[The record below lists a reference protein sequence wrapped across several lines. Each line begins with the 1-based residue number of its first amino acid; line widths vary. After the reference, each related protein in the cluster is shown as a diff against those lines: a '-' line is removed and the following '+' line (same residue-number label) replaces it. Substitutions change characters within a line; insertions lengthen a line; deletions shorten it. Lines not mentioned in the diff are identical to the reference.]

1 MREAVSAGGSTKK
14 RSSRRRTAPT
24 KAVGLEGSRGA
35 KAVRDNSNNNAPLS
49 GFGRLIGRSR
59 YVVLLAVVAVM
70 LVSVSLFLLGTIG
83 AAKSI
88 LNSWGELASR
98 GEAGSTEQIVE
109 SLAIIGVML
118 RAVVFYLIGVGL
130 YSLFIAPLNL
140 TTALGVESLSDLET
154 KVISVVV
161 VILAV
166 SFLQHFIRWEQ
177 PFETMQF
184 GLTMAAVIASL
195 VLFQINGRRSKEL
208 AKESRPDVQ
217 KRAQAEMFHEQKE
230 ERTLLADEVERP

>member
-1 MREAVSAGGSTKK
+1 MRSDG
-14 RSSRRRTAPT
+14 
-24 KAVGLEGSRGA
+24 
-35 KAVRDNSNNNAPLS
+35 SNNNAPLS

-70 LVSVSLFLLGTIG
+70 LVSVSLFLLGTVG
-83 AAKSI
+83 AVKSI
-88 LNSWGELASR
+88 LNSWGEFAAR

-109 SLAIIGVML
+109 SLAVIGVML

-154 KVISVVV
+154 KVVSVVV

-166 SFLQHFIRWEQ
+166 SFLQHFVRWEQ

-184 GLTMAAVIASL
+184 GLTMAAVIAAL
-195 VLFQINGRRSKEL
+195 VLFQANSRRGKEF
-208 AKESRPDVQ
+208 AKEHRPDVQ
-217 KRAQAEMFHEQKE
+217 KRAQAEMFHEDKE
-230 ERTLLADEVERP
+230 ERTFREDEVERP

>member
-1 MREAVSAGGSTKK
+1 MRADGG
-14 RSSRRRTAPT
+14 
-24 KAVGLEGSRGA
+24 
-35 KAVRDNSNNNAPLS
+35 NSGTPLA

-83 AAKSI
+83 AVKSI
-88 LNSWGELASR
+88 LGSWNELAAR

-140 TTALGVESLSDLET
+140 TTALGVESLADLET
-154 KVISVVV
+154 KVVSVVI

-166 SFLQHFIRWEQ
+166 SFLQHFVRWEQ

-184 GLTMAAVIASL
+184 GLTMAAVIAAL
-195 VLFQINGRRSKEL
+195 VLFQVNSRRGKEF
-208 AKESRPDVQ
+208 AKEHRPDVQ
-217 KRAQAEMFHEQKE
+217 KRAQAEMFHEDKE
-230 ERTLLADEVERP
+230 ERTVQADEMER

>member
-1 MREAVSAGGSTKK
+1 MAA
-14 RSSRRRTAPT
+14 
-24 KAVGLEGSRGA
+24 
-35 KAVRDNSNNNAPLS
+35 DNGNNNAPLA

-83 AAKSI
+83 AVKSI

-109 SLAIIGVML
+109 SLAVIGVML
-118 RAVVFYLIGVGL
+118 RAVVFYIIGVGL

-140 TTALGVESLSDLET
+140 TTALGVESLSDLEV
-154 KVISVVV
+154 KVVSVVV

-166 SFLQHFIRWEQ
+166 SFLQQFVRWEQ
-177 PFETMQF
+177 PTETMQF
-184 GLTMAAVIASL
+184 GLTMAAVVAAL
-195 VLFQINGRRSKEL
+195 VLFQINSRRGKEF
-208 AKESRPDVQ
+208 AKQHRPDVQ
-217 KRAQAEMFHEQKE
+217 KRAQAEMFQEDKE
-230 ERTLLADEVERP
+230 ERTVRPDEIEQP

>member
-1 MREAVSAGGSTKK
+1 MCS
-14 RSSRRRTAPT
+14 
-24 KAVGLEGSRGA
+24 
-35 KAVRDNSNNNAPLS
+35 DMNNNNAPLS
-49 GFGRLIGRSR
+49 RFGRLIGRSR

-83 AAKSI
+83 AVKSI
-88 LNSWGELASR
+88 LSSWGELAAR

-109 SLAIIGVML
+109 SLAVIGVML

-154 KVISVVV
+154 KVVSVVV
-161 VILAV
+161 VIMAV
-166 SFLQHFIRWEQ
+166 SFLQHFVRWEQ

-184 GLTMAAVIASL
+184 GLTMAAVVAAL
-195 VLFQINGRRSKEL
+195 VLFQVNSRRGKEF
-208 AKESRPDVQ
+208 AKEHRPDVQ
-217 KRAQAEMFHEQKE
+217 KRAQAEMFHADKE
-230 ERTLLADEVERP
+230 ERTVRADEIEK

>member
-1 MREAVSAGGSTKK
+1 MRPDKSI
-14 RSSRRRTAPT
+14 
-24 KAVGLEGSRGA
+24 
-35 KAVRDNSNNNAPLS
+35 NNTPLS
-49 GFGRLIGRSR
+49 AFGRLIGRSR

-83 AAKSI
+83 AVKSI

-109 SLAIIGVML
+109 SLAVIGVML

-154 KVISVVV
+154 KVVSVVV

-166 SFLQHFIRWEQ
+166 SFLQHFVRWEQ

-184 GLTMAAVIASL
+184 GLTMAAVIAAL
-195 VLFQINGRRSKEL
+195 VLFQVNSRRGKEF
-208 AKESRPDVQ
+208 AKEHRPDVQ
-217 KRAQAEMFHEQKE
+217 KRAQAEMFHEDKE
-230 ERTLLADEVERP
+230 ERTFREDEVERP

>member
-1 MREAVSAGGSTKK
+1 VAA
-14 RSSRRRTAPT
+14 
-24 KAVGLEGSRGA
+24 
-35 KAVRDNSNNNAPLS
+35 DNGNNNAPLA

-83 AAKSI
+83 AVKSI

-109 SLAIIGVML
+109 SLAVIGVML
-118 RAVVFYLIGVGL
+118 RAVVFYIIGVGL

-140 TTALGVESLSDLET
+140 TTALGVESLSDLEV
-154 KVISVVV
+154 KVVSVVV

-166 SFLQHFIRWEQ
+166 SFLQQFVRWEQ
-177 PFETMQF
+177 PTETMQF
-184 GLTMAAVIASL
+184 GLTMAAVVAAL
-195 VLFQINGRRSKEL
+195 VLFQINSRRGKEF
-208 AKESRPDVQ
+208 AKQHRPDVQ
-217 KRAQAEMFHEQKE
+217 KRAQAEMFQEDKE
-230 ERTLLADEVERP
+230 ERTVRPDEIEQP

>member
-1 MREAVSAGGSTKK
+1 MRAEDG
-14 RSSRRRTAPT
+14 
-24 KAVGLEGSRGA
+24 
-35 KAVRDNSNNNAPLS
+35 SNNVPLA

-88 LNSWGELASR
+88 FNSWGELASR

-109 SLAIIGVML
+109 SLAVIGVML

-140 TTALGVESLSDLET
+140 TTALGVESLADLET
-154 KVISVVV
+154 KVVSVVV

-166 SFLQHFIRWEQ
+166 SFLQHFVRWEQ
-177 PFETMQF
+177 PVETMQF
-184 GLTMAAVIASL
+184 GLTMAAVIAAL
-195 VLFQINGRRSKEL
+195 VLFQINSRRGKEF
-208 AKESRPDVQ
+208 AKEHRPDVQ
-217 KRAQAEMFHEQKE
+217 KRAQAEMFHEDKE
-230 ERTLLADEVERP
+230 ERIVHTDEIERP

>member
-1 MREAVSAGGSTKK
+1 MIPDGG
-14 RSSRRRTAPT
+14 
-24 KAVGLEGSRGA
+24 
-35 KAVRDNSNNNAPLS
+35 NNNVPLS

-83 AAKSI
+83 AVKSI
-88 LNSWGELASR
+88 LNSWGELASH

-166 SFLQHFIRWEQ
+166 SFLQHFVRWEQ
-177 PFETMQF
+177 PFETLQF
-184 GLTMAAVIASL
+184 GLTMAAVVAAL
-195 VLFQINGRRSKEL
+195 VLFQVNSRRSKEL
-208 AKESRPDVQ
+208 AKEHRPDVQ
-217 KRAQAEMFHEQKE
+217 KRAQAEMFHEAKE
-230 ERTLLADEVERP
+230 ERTVRADEMERP